1 MLRVLLRPRV
11 IALTVACIAAII
23 VTVNLAQWQYDR
35 HVARREFNA
44 TLTARFDEDPR
55 PLGELLDSTP
65 DLAQL
70 EWLPAVVA
78 GEYLP
83 AESLSVINVSQF
95 GQAGFDPVTP
105 LRLTD
110 GRIVLINR
118 GFVPLASEFP
128 APPSGEVTV
137 IGRVRLSAERRT
149 GAVTDPATGRL
160 TEVQRIDIPRI
171 AEQITG
177 DVVPVYLE
185 ALTSTP
191 PDDGSL
197 SRIAD
202 PDFTLGP
209 HLSYV
214 VQWLVFSLFVLIGWM
229 FVINRERRK
238 ASAPSNE

>member
-55 PLGELLDSTP
+55 PLEDLLGSTT

-70 EWLPAVVA
+70 EWLPAIVV

-83 AESLSVINVSQF
+83 TESLSVINVSQF

-105 LRLTD
+105 LRLAD
-110 GRIVLINR
+110 GRLVLINR

-128 APPSGEVTV
+128 EPPSGEVTV
-137 IGRVRLSAERRT
+137 VGRLQLSAERRT

-160 TEVQRIDIPRI
+160 REVQRIDIPRI
-171 AEQITG
+171 AEQLDG
-177 DVVPVYLE
+177 DIVPMYLE

-191 PDDGSL
+191 PDDPSL

-214 VQWLVFSLFVLIGWM
+214 VQWLVFSLFVVVGWV
-229 FVINRERRK
+229 FVVQRERRK
-238 ASAPSNE
+238 ASAPSKE

>member
-23 VTVNLAQWQYDR
+23 VMVNLAQWQYDR
-35 HVARREFNA
+35 HVARRDFNT
-44 TLTARFDEDPR
+44 TLTARFNEDPR

-191 PDDGSL
+191 QDDGSL